1 VKGLRYTTQRRH
13 VDFTGNV
20 QDRAIKA
27 LIRNPH
33 IPFTTEFVAR
43 YTKSSEG
50 QVAYRRK
57 LLRKWTMADRRGK
70 THKAKELI
78 QRLDRMIAQCK
89 RLRNGDLN

>member
-1 VKGLRYTTQRRH
+1 VKGLRYTTQRRR
-13 VDFTGNV
+13 VDFAGNV

-33 IPFTTEFVAR
+33 IPFTTKFVAK
-43 YTKSSEG
+43 YTKSSKG

-70 THKAKELI
+70 TQRARELI
-78 QRLDRMIAQCK
+78 QRLDRMIAQCRK
-89 RLRNGDLN
+89 LRNGDLN